1 MDKAQIIF
9 ILVLSTAVIF
19 IFIAAIFY
27 FLLQYRKR
35 KLLHQQQTDKL
46 HQLHAKELLN
56 TQLEIQTQTMQ
67 YIGREIH
74 DNVGQMLTL
83 ASLYTQQLEF
93 ENKAPQIA
101 SKIQGISKIINESLT
116 ELRLLS
122 KSLTNDTIN
131 DNNIVE
137 LLQLESNKINDL
149 KKCLVTFL
157 CHQNNI
163 NLTYQTKSIL
173 LRIVQE
179 FLQNSIKHACC
190 KNIHIHLFTTQLDV
204 TLFLQDDGKGFDI
217 NKIISNGIGLHN
229 MKKRAELIGG
239 TYHLQS
245 TIGMGTTLTIK
256 ILL

>member
-9 ILVLSTAVIF
+9 ILLLSTVVIF
-19 IFIAAIFY
+19 IFITAIFY

-35 KLLHQQQTDKL
+35 KLLHQQQTDEL
-46 HQLHAKELLN
+46 QQIHARELLN

-101 SKIQGISKIINESLT
+101 GKIQGISKIINESLT

-131 DNNIVE
+131 ESNIVT
-137 LLQLESNKINDL
+137 LLQLEHNKINDV
-149 KKCLVTFL
+149 KKCNVTFSSN
-157 CHQNNI
+157 QNDI
-163 NLTYQTKSIL
+163 ALPYQSKSIL

-179 FLQNSIKHACC
+179 FLQNSIKHANC
-190 KNIHIHLFTTQLDV
+190 KNIQIKLFTTDTNL
-204 TLFLQDDGKGFDI
+204 TLFLQDDGKGF
-217 NKIISNGIGLHN
+217 NSNTTESNGIGLHN
-229 MKKRAELIGG
+229 MKKRAKLIGG
-239 TYHLQS
+239 TYSLKS
-245 TIGMGTTLTIK
+245 TPGIGTTLTIK